1 MDFTENDFN
10 QAADLAELLANID
23 SIDANYVD
31 KISDEIYKYQPFFL
45 SVMLGYNLDVTPEEM
60 DEIMKIH
67 LIIWLYF
74 RSDKNVLSKKITQ
87 AKFEKM
93 SQRNFQML
101 KYNDGEKSLSA
112 RSEIYGNNLQQLKSK
127 ALIAAIFFRVENKP
141 VLIKMDAYFKGCIMI
156 GVKSFIECFETI

>member
-1 MDFTENDFN
+1 MEFTPDDFN
-10 QAADLAELLANID
+10 EAADLADLIKNID
-23 SIDANYVD
+23 NIDAEYVD

-45 SVMLGYNLDVTPEEM
+45 SVMLGYSLDVTPLEM
-60 DEIMKIH
+60 DEIIKIH
-67 LIIWLYF
+67 LIIWIYF
-74 RSDKNVLSKKITQ
+74 RSNKNVRSKKVTQ
-87 AKFEKM
+87 ANFEKM